1 MKLKTTV
8 TKRAR
13 EAIANAREVPPGL
26 TAQPLMDM
34 AWGFARTHV
43 LAAAL
48 DLRLFTHLASGP
60 LTAHA
65 LAQAA
70 EASIR
75 GTRILCDALV
85 ALDVLSCRG
94 GKYSLT
100 PMSNAFLVEGRPAF
114 IGPMLTRVR
123 DMSQH
128 WSALPHIARA
138 GKPLEAVDLEAKAR
152 EFFPSLVRALFPQS
166 HAGGRVAANALG
178 VGSKVKGAH
187 VLDVACGSGAWGIAF
202 AEADPTVT
210 VMAQDFPEMIEIT
223 KEFVS
228 ESGCSTQ
235 YNFLRGNLRVVPF
248 GERRYDFV
256 ILGHICHSEG
266 AEWTEK
272 LIRKSATALA
282 PGGKLVIADFV
293 PDDDRTGPIAPL
305 LFAVNMLLN
314 TTDGDTFT
322 LADYARWCKAAGLRG
337 VTTIPVPGPSPLI
350 VATR

>member
-1 MKLKTTV
+1 MRPKTTV

-13 EAIANAREVPPGL
+13 AAIAHAREVPPGVA
-26 TAQPLMDM
+26 AQPLMDL
-34 AWGFARTHV
+34 AWGFAHTHI

-48 DLRLFTHLASGP
+48 DLRLFSHLAAGP

-75 GTRILCDALV
+75 GTRILADALV
-85 ALDVLSCRG
+85 ALGVIARHG
-94 GKYSLT
+94 GKYALT
-100 PMSNAFLVEGRPAF
+100 PTSNAFLVEGRPSF
-114 IGPMLTRVR
+114 LGPLLTRVR
-123 DMSQH
+123 EMSQH
-128 WSALPHIARA
+128 WAALPHIARS
-138 GKPLEAVDLEAKAR
+138 GKPLEAVDLESKAR

-166 HAGGRVAANALG
+166 HAGGRAVSKALG
-178 VGSKVKGAH
+178 IGTRVKGAH

-228 ESGCSTQ
+228 ESGCTTQ
-235 YNFLRGNLRVVPF
+235 FNFLRGNLRIVPF

-256 ILGHICHSEG
+256 VLGHICHSEG

-282 PGGKLVIADFV
+282 PGGRLLIADFV
-293 PDDDRTGPIAPL
+293 PNDARTAPPAPL
-305 LFAVNMLLN
+305 LFAVNMLLH

-322 LADYARWCKAAGLRG
+322 FADYR
-337 VTTIPVPGPSPLI
+337 
-350 VATR
+350 